1 MPRRKTIQPEP
12 LQAFKL
18 DDGTVVEVR
27 DNTCWEVGRGSHKRD
42 AFIAGRD
49 KVLEM
54 VFDDYF
60 KPVPK
65 DAVGGTFRYVRPSP
79 EDDYLSSASKFVEKC
94 AFKGFLGESGD
105 DSAFRK
111 RMYPEIMS
119 NVNALR
125 KAQEALN

>member
-12 LQAFKL
+12 LQVFEL

-27 DNTCWEVGRGSHKRD
+27 DKNCWEVGRGLHKLNGFNE
-42 AFIAGRD
+42 ARD
-49 KVLEM
+49 KILEM
-54 VFDDYF
+54 AFDDYF
-60 KPVPK
+60 KPAPD
-65 DAVGGTFRYVRPSP
+65 DAVGGTLRYVRPSP

-111 RMYPEIMS
+111 RMYRAIMS